1 MVNAD
6 ARGYYLTEY
15 EPAAV
20 AALATRTPPLTPAE
34 RISLLGDEWRMVRA
48 GRHDIGTYL
57 DLAAAFAGDDTPAV
71 LGDLAGRVGYVAS
84 FVADAGERPAF
95 EAWTQARFRPA
106 LDALGLTGGV
116 GDSDDTNRRRGT
128 LLQLLDSDPS
138 VQQRARELAEG
149 YLANPATLAPT
160 LVGPVLGVAA
170 AGGDAALYDRYMAKI
185 TSAGASPE
193 DYYRFFNAL
202 PAFRQPA
209 LVARTLAF
217 ALSPDVRSQDTPV
230 LLAAL
235 LGSPASQQ
243 VTWAFVKDQ
252 WPALTAKLGVFQGVP
267 YRRRRARLVLRRGQR
282 GRHHRVLQGA
292 PGAGSGA
299 GAAAGHR
306 AHQRVRGGGHTAVA
320 GVRALARNAPLVRR
334 HTRAR
339 PRASLPPLT
348 GRSGGTAPVP
358 CRR

>member
-1 MVNAD
+1 VTERQQTLRAPGCGTAMVNAD

-20 AALATRTPPLTPAE
+20 AALATRTPPLTAAE

-57 DLAAAFAGDDTPAV
+57 DLAGAFANDHTPAV
-71 LGDLAGRVGYVAS
+71 LNDLAGRVGYVAS
-84 FVADAGERPAF
+84 FVANAGQRPAF

-106 LDALGLTGGV
+106 LDAVGLTGGV

-128 LLQLLDSDPS
+128 LLQLLDSDPT
-138 VQQRARELAEG
+138 VQQHAKALAEG

-160 LVGPVLGVAA
+160 LVGPVLAVAA
-170 AGGDAALYDRYMAKI
+170 AGGDAALYDRYMARI
-185 TSAGASPE
+185 TTAGAAPE

-202 PAFRQPA
+202 PAFHQPA
-209 LVARTLAF
+209 LVARTLEF
-217 ALSPDVRSQDTPV
+217 ALSPEVRSQDTPV

-243 VTWAFVKDQ
+243 ATWTFVKAQ

-267 YRRRRARLVLRRGQR
+267 YV
-282 GRHHRVLQGA
+282 VGA
-292 PGAGSGA
+292 LGSFCTA
-299 GAAAGHR
+299 ESAADISAFFK
-306 AHQRVRGGGHTAVA
+306 AHPVPEA
-320 GVRALARNAPLVRR
+320 VRALQQAIERIDACAAVHARQSPAFGSWLEAKR
-334 HTRAR
+334 
-339 PRASLPPLT
+339 
-348 GRSGGTAPVP
+348 
-358 CRR
+358 